1 MLELYFKYKGVLRRL
16 RTGALGGE
24 MDRIAA
30 HLAEIGYKRASAKL
44 YISQLSRFSDF
55 AARHSLATKIDQI
68 LIDRFL
74 DSLPTAAPRIAARTV
89 IEHARRIAPQRFSIP
104 CSMVADPNGPLLA
117 AYLDH
122 LRQVRGLEAKTCE
135 GMLVIAR
142 RILAWFGDQH
152 PGQPLA
158 AMTGEHV
165 LAVVEHLLKMSSKN
179 STRSGST
186 SHARTFLRFLRWS
199 DLNDQDL
206 ARFVPR
212 TPCWRLAHLPPRLP
226 WKDVRRAIDAIDLTR
241 EKDLR
246 DRAILLLLATTGIR
260 NKELRSLELEDIRWR
275 AAEVL
280 VRQGKARRDR
290 VVPLVR
296 EASEA
301 LADYILRARPRIDS
315 RKIFLCTVPPVG
327 PFRAS
332 APVSRIVRSRLEHG
346 GIKLPRGAGA
356 HLIRHSLATELVS
369 RRRPINEVADLLGH
383 RSIDTTA
390 IYVKVALPQ
399 LADVALPFPGGAS

>member
-16 RTGALGGE
+16 RSGALGDE

-30 HLAEIGYKRASAKL
+30 QLAESGYKCASAKV
-44 YISQLSRFSDF
+44 YISRLSQFSDF
-55 AARHSLATKIDQI
+55 AVRHSLSAMIDQTV
-68 LIDRFL
+68 IDRFV
-74 DSLPTAAPRIAARTV
+74 DSLPTAASRIAARTA
-89 IEHARRIAPQRFSIP
+89 IAHARRIAPERFSIP
-104 CSMVADPNGPLLA
+104 RGVVTDPNGPLLA

-165 LAVVEHLLKMSSKN
+165 LAVVEHVL
-179 STRSGST
+179 
-186 SHARTFLRFLRWS
+186 LRFLRWS

-212 TPCWRLAHLPPRLP
+212 TPCWRLTHLPPRLP
-226 WKDVRRAIDAIDLTR
+226 WEDVRRAIDAIDLTT
-241 EKDLR
+241 EKGLR

-315 RKIFLCTVPPVG
+315 RKVFLCTVPPVG

-356 HLIRHSLATELVS
+356 HLLRHSLATKLVS
-369 RRRPINEVADLLGH
+369 QRRPINEVADLLGH

-399 LADVALPFPGGAS
+399 LADVALPLPGGAS

>member
-1 MLELYFKYKGVLRRL
+1 V
-16 RTGALGGE
+16 
-24 MDRIAA
+24 
-30 HLAEIGYKRASAKL
+30 
-44 YISQLSRFSDF
+44 
-55 AARHSLATKIDQI
+55 
-68 LIDRFL
+68 IDRFV
-74 DSLPTAAPRIAARTV
+74 DSLPTAASRIAARTV
-89 IEHARRIAPQRFSIP
+89 VAHARRIAPERFSIP

-135 GMLVIAR
+135 GILVIAR

-315 RKIFLCTVPPVG
+315 RKIFLCTVCRPLGRSGPVLLYRESCDLDWSTVESSF
-327 PFRAS
+327 PA
-332 APVSRIVRSRLEHG
+332 AP
-346 GIKLPRGAGA
+346 A
-356 HLIRHSLATELVS
+356 
-369 RRRPINEVADLLGH
+369 PI
-383 RSIDTTA
+383 
-390 IYVKVALPQ
+390 
-399 LADVALPFPGGAS
+399 